1 MAGSWN
7 CNTSTTL
14 QCISVFVCM
23 CLTKAPFPQAITE
36 SDLVLHSQRWRSNIF
51 IAFVRK
57 IQYCTAAPA
66 DTPRGRQISKI
77 QFLIYYFYRLFPW
90 TWIKMSTKFICV
102 STKLKWFNLE
112 NFVIVSIF
120 TLHRIL
126 CKINH
131 WYCMEAVGHIFVV
144 AHQREAIKDLVWN
157 TLGASR
163 HTILS

>member
-1 MAGSWN
+1 MCVWQKRLSLRQ
-7 CNTSTTL
+7 SQKVTL
-14 QCISVFVCM
+14 FYILNVGVQTYLLPLWEKFNI
-23 CLTKAPFPQAITE
+23 
-36 SDLVLHSQRWRSNIF
+36 VLPRLQTHCGEDKYLKYKFWFIIF
-51 IAFVRK
+51 
-57 IQYCTAAPA
+57 C
-66 DTPRGRQISKI
+66 
-77 QFLIYYFYRLFPW
+77 RLFPW

-102 STKLKWFNLE
+102 STKLKWYIFNLE
-112 NFVIVSIF
+112 NFVIVSIS

-163 HTILS
+163 HTILSEISYTRKYLTLENI